1 MQQLVRRI
9 INKIKIKIRKK
20 ILINSVR
27 LIFLHSISLFVGQ
40 GILIGIY
47 GLVLTP
53 FISYLYHLALKIT
66 GYSYL
71 TLNNIKYFLLNPLVL
86 LLLTLLLLVLSIFLL
101 FEACFLTSFYTQ
113 IESGG
118 KFNIFGVVLLS
129 FKRLFFIFWR
139 RNFIFLIL
147 IWLIM
152 ILSNLPL
159 FVFMAKRVRMISFIT
174 ESVKKYKNL
183 ITFGLIVLFF
193 YLLWIMAK
201 RLISFL
207 YALIEGKTYKG
218 KDYNKNWNIDKN
230 LEESKDAAENNSGDN
245 DEDRSLLF
253 YRRRKKKISSLGIM
267 VYFLL
272 WNAGIGLFDFL
283 IYLVIIVVTAFFIAG
298 IPDKSLAIATFLSIN
313 EKMNGYLFIGLF
325 AINTMTNFAF
335 YTHLFYQCKK
345 DIQENIHMGDSVDNI
360 VVSVGAYKTLIKIF
374 AVILTM
380 VIFYSFYDIVRNGS
394 PLAYMNLDMVRVTS
408 HRGFSSGIPENTLPA
423 IEKAIEEQADCVEVD
438 VRVTKDGELVL
449 LHDESLKRTT
459 GVNKKIWQLTLD
471 EVSKLDAG
479 SWKDKAYTGTQ
490 IPTLREV
497 FELCKGK
504 INLNLD
510 LKYRNA
516 EEGLEEKVVAL
527 IQEYDMQW
535 QCVISSTNLGVLE
548 RIKEL
553 DPDIRTGYITYQI
566 YSGYYNS
573 DYIDFF
579 SVRSSLV
586 TKTICSEVHKA
597 GKEIMVWTVNTKTEL
612 ERMKRIGVDNVITDD
627 PSYAKRIL
635 YDEES
640 NRLLQTLVKIV
651 TE

>member
-207 YALIEGKTYKG
+207 YALIEGE
-218 KDYNKNWNIDKN
+218 N
-230 LEESKDAAENNSGDN
+230 L
-245 DEDRSLLF
+245 
-253 YRRRKKKISSLGIM
+253 
-267 VYFLL
+267 
-272 WNAGIGLFDFL
+272 
-283 IYLVIIVVTAFFIAG
+283 
-298 IPDKSLAIATFLSIN
+298 
-313 EKMNGYLFIGLF
+313 
-325 AINTMTNFAF
+325 
-335 YTHLFYQCKK
+335 
-345 DIQENIHMGDSVDNI
+345 
-360 VVSVGAYKTLIKIF
+360 
-374 AVILTM
+374 
-380 VIFYSFYDIVRNGS
+380 
-394 PLAYMNLDMVRVTS
+394 
-408 HRGFSSGIPENTLPA
+408 
-423 IEKAIEEQADCVEVD
+423 
-438 VRVTKDGELVL
+438 
-449 LHDESLKRTT
+449 
-459 GVNKKIWQLTLD
+459 
-471 EVSKLDAG
+471 
-479 SWKDKAYTGTQ
+479 
-490 IPTLREV
+490 
-497 FELCKGK
+497 
-504 INLNLD
+504 
-510 LKYRNA
+510 
-516 EEGLEEKVVAL
+516 
-527 IQEYDMQW
+527 
-535 QCVISSTNLGVLE
+535 
-548 RIKEL
+548 
-553 DPDIRTGYITYQI
+553 
-566 YSGYYNS
+566 
-573 DYIDFF
+573 
-579 SVRSSLV
+579 
-586 TKTICSEVHKA
+586 
-597 GKEIMVWTVNTKTEL
+597 
-612 ERMKRIGVDNVITDD
+612 
-627 PSYAKRIL
+627 
-635 YDEES
+635 
-640 NRLLQTLVKIV
+640 
-651 TE
+651 